1 MQRSIASKGYQEAIT
16 WSFTD
21 SKINNFFKLNSKDIK
36 IINPISADLDVLRN
50 SIFSNL
56 ITSLNKNLDRG
67 IKDLSLFEIGPV
79 FYGSNPGEQETVVG
93 GLRSGK
99 ISRLSW
105 VEKERHVDIFDVKKD
120 VIQTFEECGY
130 AKSKIFIDDQTPNY
144 YHPGKSGRVFLNN
157 KKEKIAAY
165 FGEIHPNILK
175 KIDVKTE
182 ALVGFEIFVNN
193 LKMTRRSLKDQKKIF
208 KVSDFQKSERDFAF
222 IIKKDFKSQELV
234 EIITNIDS
242 ELIKDV
248 NIFDIYEGDNIPND
262 KKSVALNVTIQ
273 SMDKTLNDKDLEKIN
288 NLIIDTVENKTGAK
302 IRS

>member
-1 MQRSIASKGYQEAIT
+1 M
-16 WSFTD
+16 
-21 SKINNFFKLNSKDIK
+21 
-36 IINPISADLDVLRN
+36 
-50 SIFSNL
+50 
-56 ITSLNKNLDRG
+56 
-67 IKDLSLFEIGPV
+67 FEIGPV

-99 ISRLSW
+99 ISRSSW
-105 VEKERHVDIFDVKKD
+105 VEKEREVDIFDVKKD

-130 AKSKIFIDDQTPNY
+130 TKSKIYIDDQTPNY
-144 YHPGKSGRVFLNN
+144 FHPGKSGRVFLNN

-182 ALVGFEIFVNN
+182 SLVGFEIFVNN

-222 IIKKDFKSQELV
+222 IISKNFKSQELV
-234 EIITNIDS
+234 EIILNIDS
-242 ELIKDV
+242 ELIKNV
-248 NIFDIYEGDNIPND
+248 NIFDIYQGEKIPND

-273 SMDKTLNDKDLEKIN
+273 SMNKTLDDKDLEKIN
-288 NLIIDTVENKTGAK
+288 QLIIDTVENKTGAK